1 MRKHPGVWGKAP
13 AGGRRAA
20 PSGARRA
27 GGPSGEEVR
36 TDPYQTGAP
45 APPEK

>member
-13 AGGRRAA
+13 
-20 PSGARRA
+20 A